1 MTRPE
6 RKCREYI
13 VSKMNKE
20 FFLKQKEDPD
30 TLWRLPDN
38 FEVVYS
44 QVQGEIMVGGVFLR
58 IFISQPTW
66 VLRKPKEFLISLLD
80 KFGLLSQSAHPDGEI
95 LETVTEAC
103 VYLFTAQPSLAD
115 QISS

>member
-1 MTRPE
+1 MVLCYFFPYNR
-6 RKCREYI
+6 
-13 VSKMNKE
+13 

-66 VLRKPKEFLISLLD
+66 VSVK
-80 KFGLLSQSAHPDGEI
+80 
-95 LETVTEAC
+95 
-103 VYLFTAQPSLAD
+103 
-115 QISS
+115 